1 NIKYHEETTVV
12 TTTGSMG
19 DVMGGTERDR
29 GIVNNNNNTGAGVG
43 NMNIDT
49 SSRGG
54 LLGGGIGG
62 SASGGSPGSANHGYP
77 GPSGTSEISLLRGDA
92 SMPPRIETPVPA
104 ATISGTSTLRHDT
117 GAVPRNDV
125 RLDMP

>member
-1 NIKYHEETTVV
+1 M

-29 GIVNNNNNTGAGVG
+29 GMIGGGTGAGVG

-49 SSRGG
+49 SSRGF
-54 LLGGGIGG
+54 LGGGMGLGG
-62 SASGGSPGSANHGYP
+62 SGGGGSPGSANNGSP
-77 GPSGTSEISLLRGDA
+77 GPSGTSEISLLRDA
-92 SMPPRIETPVPA
+92 SMPPRIETPVPG
-104 ATISGTSTLRHDT
+104 ATISGTSSLRNDF
-117 GAVPRNDV
+117 GGGVPRGDV